1 MNSKKYELVASDVNG
16 LYRVKAL
23 MDFGNVK
30 AGDIGGYVSGEH
42 NLSHYGN
49 SWVYD
54 NARVFEHARVSN
66 NASVSGLARVYG
78 DARVFEHARV
88 SNNAS
93 VSGLARV
100 SDNAR
105 VFEHARVSNNASVS
119 GLACVSG
126 NARVSG
132 SACVSGLACVS
143 GNAAISNTNE
153 YFVVG
158 PALSSGR
165 YTTVHKTAEGYQINC
180 GCYTTDSIKGFKKR
194 VKEVHSGDN
203 LDSYLVIVTSLDAW
217 VKLKLKREVENA
229 NS

>member
-49 SWVYD
+49 SWVY
-54 NARVFEHARVSN
+54 
-66 NASVSGLARVYG
+66 
-78 DARVFEHARV
+78 
-88 SNNAS
+88 
-93 VSGLARV
+93 
-100 SDNAR
+100 DNAR

>member
-1 MNSKKYELVASDVNG
+1 MTSKKYELIASDVNG

-23 MDFGNVK
+23 KDFGNVK
-30 AGDIGGYVSGEH
+30 AGDVGGYVAGEH
-42 NLSHYGN
+42 NLSHHGN
-49 SWVYD
+49 SWVSD
-54 NARVFEHARVSN
+54 NAC
-66 NASVSGLARVYG
+66 VYG
-78 DARVFEHARV
+78 
-88 SNNAS
+88 N
-93 VSGLARV
+93 ARV
-100 SDNAR
+100 SDNA
-105 VFEHARVSNNASVS
+105 
-119 GLACVSG
+119 CVSDNALVYG
-126 NARVSG
+126 NAWVYG

-194 VKEVHSGDN
+194 VKEVHSSDN